1 MVVIKFPLRS
11 EHFQETETDSPAA
24 DGSYQF
30 RDGAEFEGNLESESW
45 HDTYGSGDHLSLR
58 GKPPKN
64 PGRKKGLSPTQ
75 IIAQSLG
82 PSSPMHTVKK
92 RTPTPAEIIA
102 QSLQPQSLGGGA
114 ELLGDSFWQGWME
127 HEEYLRRKCLYLL
140 GSNREDVEDV
150 LSAAMIQAFQNFT
163 NQSCGVGNMRAW
175 LTTIVHNACMDG
187 FRKSKRKNNFFTD
200 IETSEME
207 NIPAEYGAPS
217 QSPEDIVRI
226 RESLDELYQL
236 ILALPETLRE
246 PLLLRTIEHLS
257 YPEIAM
263 RLNLTEANVR
273 KRLQQARDRLRASKL
288 SDGLSEYS
296 GNTPRNY

>member
-11 EHFQETETDSPAA
+11 EHFQETEIDNPAA
-24 DGSYQF
+24 DGSHQF
-30 RDGAEFEGNLESESW
+30 RSGAEFEGNLESESW
-45 HDTYGSGDHLSLR
+45 CDAYGDGQERLQ
-58 GKPPKN
+58 PKN
-64 PGRKKGLSPTQ
+64 SGRKKALSPAQ
-75 IIAQSLG
+75 VIAQSIG
-82 PSSPMHTVKK
+82 PSSPMPTVRK
-92 RTPTPAEIIA
+92 RTPTPAEVIA
-102 QSLQPQSLGGGA
+102 QSLQPTNFGGA
-114 ELLGDSFWQGWME
+114 GLLGDSFWQGWME
-127 HEEYLRRKCLYLL
+127 HEEYLRRKCNYLL
-140 GSNREDVEDV
+140 GGNREEAEDV
-150 LSAAMIQAFQNFT
+150 LSAAMMQAFQNFT

-187 FRKSKRKNNFFTD
+187 FRKSKRKNNYFTD
-200 IETSEME
+200 IETSEIE
-207 NIPAEYGAPS
+207 NIPADYGAPS
-217 QSPEDIVRI
+217 QSPEDIVRV

-257 YPEIAM
+257 YPEIAT

>member
-11 EHFQETETDSPAA
+11 EHFHETEIDNPAA

-30 RDGAEFEGNLESESW
+30 KSGAEFEGNLESESW
-45 HDTYGSGDHLSLR
+45 HDAYGNSEERLPL
-58 GKPPKN
+58 KN
-64 PGRKKGLSPTQ
+64 SGRKKALSPAQ
-75 IIAQSLG
+75 VIAQSIR
-82 PSSPMHTVKK
+82 PSSPTPTARK
-92 RTPTPAEIIA
+92 RTPTPAEVIA
-102 QSLQPQSLGGGA
+102 QSLQPTNFGGA
-114 ELLGDSFWQGWME
+114 GLLGDSFWQGWME
-127 HEEYLRRKCLYLL
+127 HEEYLRRKCNYLL
-140 GSNREDVEDV
+140 GSNREEAEDV
-150 LSAAMIQAFQNFT
+150 LSAAMMQAFQNFT
-163 NQSCGVGNMRAW
+163 SQSCGVGNMRAW

-187 FRKSKRKNNFFTD
+187 FRKSKRKNNYFTD
-200 IETSEME
+200 IETSEIE
-207 NIPAEYGAPS
+207 NIPADYGAPS
-217 QSPEDIVRI
+217 QSPEDIVRV

-257 YPEIAM
+257 YPEIAT

-296 GNTPRNY
+296 GNPPRNY